1 MAELGTDIDKAADL
15 LRNDEIVAIPTETVY
30 GLAGNGL
37 KSDTIEKIYMVKNRP
52 ASNPLILHIASI
64 NYLDGLVTEIPETAI
79 KLAEK
84 FWPGA
89 LTLVLP
95 KNDKVPDIATAGLK
109 TVAVRVPAH
118 ELTLRLLSMLD
129 FPLAAPS
136 ANLSNRVS
144 PTTAEHVNFQIG
156 KSIQYILDG
165 GQCSKGIEST
175 IVGFVDEIPIILRH
189 GALSI
194 DKIKQVVGK
203 VLTKKDHTT
212 IVAPGMSPKHYSP
225 KTLLIACDN
234 IQLTIAGLKGLH
246 IAVLTLCPDS
256 HKELDENIFKVSL
269 TSKGDLSEAAYNLY
283 EKLFLIDKMNFDC
296 IVVEYVPDVGIG
308 ISINDR
314 LRRASN

>member
-1 MAELGTDIDKAADL
+1 MAESGTDINKAADL
-15 LRNDEIVAIPTETVY
+15 LRNDELVAIPTETVY

-64 NYLDGLVTEIPETAI
+64 NYLEGLVTEIPETAI

-144 PTTAEHVNFQIG
+144 PTTAEHVHFQIG

-225 KTLLIACDN
+225 KTRLIACDN
-234 IQLTIAGLKGLH
+234 IQLTIAGLNSLH

-283 EKLFLIDKMNFDC
+283 DKLFLIDKMNFDF

>member
-1 MAELGTDIDKAADL
+1 M
-15 LRNDEIVAIPTETVY
+15 AIPTETVY

-52 ASNPLILHIASI
+52 ASNPLILHISSMD
-64 NYLDGLVTEIPETAI
+64 NLYGLVSEIPESAI

-144 PTTAEHVNFQIG
+144 PTTAEHVHFQIG
-156 KSIQYILDG
+156 KRIQYILDG

-175 IVGFVDEIPIILRH
+175 IVGFVDETPIILRH

-194 DKIKQVVGK
+194 DKIKQVTGK
-203 VLTKKDHTT
+203 VLTQKDHIA
-212 IVAPGMSPKHYSP
+212 IVAPGMFPKHYSP
-225 KTLLIACDN
+225 ITRLIACNN
-234 IQLTIAGLKGLH
+234 IQQTIAGLNCSNM
-246 IAVLTLCPDS
+246 AVLTLCPDS
-256 HKELDENIFKVSL
+256 HKELDDEFFKASL
-269 TSKGDLSEAAYNLY
+269 TNNGDLSEAAYNLY
-283 EKLFLIDKMNFDC
+283 DKLFQLDKMNFDC
-296 IVVEYVPDVGIG
+296 IVVEYVPDTGIG